1 MNKLYLIGCAL
12 AGCAFLAYDL
22 WLYSTGQF
30 EPLTI
35 IGIGAWVALVL
46 GVCARDAHRSRQPS
60 CKGTADHRVRDF
72 PPPN

>member
-1 MNKLYLIGCAL
+1 MNKLNLIGCAL
-12 AGCAFLAYDL
+12 AGLAFLGYDL

-46 GVCARDAHRSRQPS
+46 ALCARAAHRARRDSGDKQQVTVDEPS
-60 CKGTADHRVRDF
+60 
-72 PPPN
+72 